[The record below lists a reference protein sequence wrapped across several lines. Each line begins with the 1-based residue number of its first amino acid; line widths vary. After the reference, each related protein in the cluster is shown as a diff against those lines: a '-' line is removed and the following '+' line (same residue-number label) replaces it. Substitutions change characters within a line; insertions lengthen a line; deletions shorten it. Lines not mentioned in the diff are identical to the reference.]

1 MHTQLWGTTGQF
13 NWQRKIYK
21 IIKGKIYRS
30 KIQVDTAKFIL
41 LDNFN
46 HIKSYVTEIFVDF
59 ENKLN
64 FEEKESQRLTTMHQL
79 YLGKIKSF
87 R

>member
-13 NWQRKIYK
+13 NWHQKIYK
-21 IIKGKIYRS
+21 IIKGKTYRS

-46 HIKSYVTEIFVDF
+46 HIKSYVTEISVDF

-64 FEEKESQRLTTMHQL
+64 FEEKESQRLTIMHQL

>member
-1 MHTQLWGTTGQF
+1 M
-13 NWQRKIYK
+13 
-21 IIKGKIYRS
+21 S

-46 HIKSYVTEIFVDF
+46 HIKSYVTEISVDF

-64 FEEKESQRLTTMHQL
+64 FEEKESQRLTIMHQL